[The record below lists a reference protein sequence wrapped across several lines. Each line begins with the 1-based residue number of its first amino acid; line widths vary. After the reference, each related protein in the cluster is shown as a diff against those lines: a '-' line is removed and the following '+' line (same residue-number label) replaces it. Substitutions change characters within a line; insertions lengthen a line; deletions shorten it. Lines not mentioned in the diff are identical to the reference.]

1 MHKKSVYFAVQVIW
15 SAILSAIIWFLMIK
29 TAFPANGKTDARF
42 FSFVFFSGIG
52 YYLVLTVAY
61 IILGYKK
68 ISDWRPWMIMVSV
81 IISVVAGFL
90 GGYGIYLIEFLNR
103 SVNNKPQSVSI
114 IGGSDGPTYVFL
126 AGELAPPL
134 VGVIVVVILVIVGLI
149 LLLIKGKNDKV

>member
-1 MHKKSVYFAVQVIW
+1 
-15 SAILSAIIWFLMIK
+15 
-29 TAFPANGKTDARF
+29 
-42 FSFVFFSGIG
+42 
-52 YYLVLTVAY
+52 
-61 IILGYKK
+61 
-68 ISDWRPWMIMVSV
+68 MIMVSV